1 MNRRLKIIFITLLII
16 LLSIISFVG
25 LYIQNTKSMD
35 NILPEYILGMDLRGH
50 RAITLEVSDAT
61 ETIYYDK
68 DGNVVDEEA
77 EDGTSEEVPVND
89 ETALTHENYL
99 KTKEIVEKRLSDLAI
114 TEYLIRLNEENGTLT
129 VELPEDSM
137 TDVASQFLYS
147 RGEFTIEDEDGQ
159 VLLDNSNLERVQV
172 GYNQLTTGYE
182 VYLRFE
188 FNDNS
193 IEKLKEMS
201 NTYVSS
207 TDEEGNDTSKNII
220 VQIDGSQ
227 LASTTF
233 DEEIT
238 NGVWEYTIGTSS
250 NTNTINSYLNQ
261 ATNIALLLNSGVF
274 PVEYTI
280 TQNRFIRSD
289 LTIEDMFIPAIIVG
303 VICVILFIFMIIRY
317 RKLGLLAVISY
328 IGYMAVLLLIIRFTN
343 LIITLDSICGILILA
358 ILNFVLLIY
367 LLEMLKKTDKNILDY
382 KKTFEKS
389 FISILL
395 VLIPT
400 LIIGIVL
407 CFSAWLPA
415 YSFGTIIFW
424 GIFIMGIYNIVITKI
439 LFLNSIKE

>member
-35 NILPEYILGMDLRGH
+35 NILPEYILGLDLRGH
-50 RAITLEVSDAT
+50 RAITLKVSDAT

-77 EDGTSEEVPVND
+77 EDGTSEEMPVND
-89 ETALTHENYL
+89 ETDLTHENYL

-303 VICVILFIFMIIRY
+303 AIFVILFIFMIIRY
-317 RKLGLLAVISY
+317 RKLGLLAAISY

-343 LIITLDSICGILILA
+343 LIITLDGICGILILA

-367 LLEMLKKTDKNILDY
+367 LLEMLKKTEKNILDY

>member
-1 MNRRLKIIFITLLII
+1 MNRILKIIFITLLII
-16 LLSIISFVG
+16 LLSVISFVG
-25 LYIQNTKSMD
+25 LYIQDTKFMD

-50 RAITLEVSDAT
+50 RAITLEVSDET

-99 KTKEIVEKRLSDLAI
+99 KTKEIVEKRLSDLTIA
-114 TEYLIRLNEENGTLT
+114 EYLIRLNEENGTLT

-172 GYNQLTTGYE
+172 GYNPLSTGYE

-188 FNDNS
+188 FNEGS

-207 TDEEGNDTSKNII
+207 TDEEGNDTSKNVI

-233 DEEIT
+233 EEEIT

-250 NTNTINSYLNQ
+250 NTSTINSYLNQ

-303 VICVILFIFMIIRY
+303 AIFVILFIFMIIRY
-317 RKLGLLAVISY
+317 RK
-328 IGYMAVLLLIIRFTN
+328 
-343 LIITLDSICGILILA
+343 
-358 ILNFVLLIY
+358 
-367 LLEMLKKTDKNILDY
+367 
-382 KKTFEKS
+382 
-389 FISILL
+389 
-395 VLIPT
+395 
-400 LIIGIVL
+400 
-407 CFSAWLPA
+407 
-415 YSFGTIIFW
+415 
-424 GIFIMGIYNIVITKI
+424 
-439 LFLNSIKE
+439 

>member
-89 ETALTHENYL
+89 ETDLTHENYL

-303 VICVILFIFMIIRY
+303 AIFVILFIFMIIRY

-389 FISILL
+389 FISMLL

>member
-50 RAITLEVSDAT
+50 RAITLKVSDAT

-77 EDGTSEEVPVND
+77 EDGTSEEMPVND
-89 ETALTHENYL
+89 ETDLTHENYL

-343 LIITLDSICGILILA
+343 LIITLDGICGILILA

-367 LLEMLKKTDKNILDY
+367 LLEMLKKTEKNILDY

>member
-50 RAITLEVSDAT
+50 RAITLEVRDAT

-77 EDGTSEEVPVND
+77 EDGTSEEMPVND
-89 ETALTHENYL
+89 ETDLTHENYL

-227 LASTTF
+227 LESTTF

-250 NTNTINSYLNQ
+250 NTNTINAYLNQ
-261 ATNIALLLNSGVF
+261 ATNIALLLNSGAF

-289 LTIEDMFIPAIIVG
+289 LSIEDMFIPAIIVG
-303 VICVILFIFMIIRY
+303 AIFVILFIFMIIRY

-343 LIITLDSICGILILA
+343 LIITLDGICGILILA

>member
-50 RAITLEVSDAT
+50 RAITLKVSDAT

-77 EDGTSEEVPVND
+77 EDGTSEEMPVND
-89 ETALTHENYL
+89 ETDLTHENYL

-227 LASTTF
+227 LESTTF

-343 LIITLDSICGILILA
+343 LIITLDGICGILILA

>member
-16 LLSIISFVG
+16 LLSIISFVW

-50 RAITLEVSDAT
+50 RAITLKVSDAT

-77 EDGTSEEVPVND
+77 EDGTSEEMPVND
-89 ETALTHENYL
+89 ETDLTHENYL

-303 VICVILFIFMIIRY
+303 AIFVILFIFMIIRY
-317 RKLGLLAVISY
+317 RKLGLLAAISY

-343 LIITLDSICGILILA
+343 LIITLDGICGILILA

-367 LLEMLKKTDKNILDY
+367 LLEMLKKTEKKILDY

>member
-68 DGNVVDEEA
+68 EGNVVDEEA
-77 EDGTSEEVPVND
+77 EDGTSKEVPVND

-172 GYNQLTTGYE
+172 GYNQRTTGYE

-238 NGVWEYTIGTSS
+238 NGVWKYTIGTSS
-250 NTNTINSYLNQ
+250 NTNTINAYLNQ
-261 ATNIALLLNSGVF
+261 ATNIALLLNSGAF

-343 LIITLDSICGILILA
+343 LIITLDGICGILILA
-358 ILNFVLLIY
+358 ILDFVLLIY
-367 LLEMLKKTDKNILDY
+367 LLEMLKKTDKNMLDY

>member
-1 MNRRLKIIFITLLII
+1 M
-16 LLSIISFVG
+16 SIISFVG

-77 EDGTSEEVPVND
+77 EEGTSEEVPVND
-89 ETALTHENYL
+89 ETDLTHENYL

-303 VICVILFIFMIIRY
+303 AIFVILFIFMIIRY

>member
-35 NILPEYILGMDLRGH
+35 NILPEYILGLDLRGH
-50 RAITLEVSDAT
+50 RAITLKVSDAT

-77 EDGTSEEVPVND
+77 EDGTSEEMPVND
-89 ETALTHENYL
+89 ETDLTHENYL

-261 ATNIALLLNSGVF
+261 ATNIVLLLNSGVF

-303 VICVILFIFMIIRY
+303 AIFVILFIFMIIRY
-317 RKLGLLAVISY
+317 RKLGLLAAISY

-343 LIITLDSICGILILA
+343 LIITLDGICGILILA

-367 LLEMLKKTDKNILDY
+367 LLEMLKKTEKNILDY

>member
-1 MNRRLKIIFITLLII
+1 MNRILKIIFITLLII

-50 RAITLEVSDAT
+50 RAITLKVSDAT

-77 EDGTSEEVPVND
+77 EDGTSEEMPVND
-89 ETALTHENYL
+89 ETDLTHENYL

-303 VICVILFIFMIIRY
+303 AIFVILFIFMIIRY

-343 LIITLDSICGILILA
+343 LIITLDGICGILILA

-367 LLEMLKKTDKNILDY
+367 LLEMLKKTEKNILDY

>member
-89 ETALTHENYL
+89 ETALTHENYS

-303 VICVILFIFMIIRY
+303 AIFVILFIFMIIRY

-328 IGYMAVLLLIIRFTN
+328 IGYIALLLLIIRFTN
-343 LIITLDSICGILILA
+343 LIITLDGICGILILA

-367 LLEMLKKTDKNILDY
+367 LLEMLKKTEKNILDY

>member
-50 RAITLEVSDAT
+50 RAITLKVSDAT

-89 ETALTHENYL
+89 ETDLTHENYL

-343 LIITLDSICGILILA
+343 LIITLDGICGILILA

-367 LLEMLKKTDKNILDY
+367 LLEMLKKTEKNILDY

>member
-50 RAITLEVSDAT
+50 RAITLKVSDAT

-77 EDGTSEEVPVND
+77 EDGTSEEMPVND
-89 ETALTHENYL
+89 ETDLTHENYL

-238 NGVWEYTIGTSS
+238 NGVWEYTIGTSA

-343 LIITLDSICGILILA
+343 LIITLDGICGILILA

-367 LLEMLKKTDKNILDY
+367 LLEMLKKTEKNILDY

-395 VLIPT
+395 VLIST

>member
-50 RAITLEVSDAT
+50 RAITLKVSDAT

-227 LASTTF
+227 LESTTF

-250 NTNTINSYLNQ
+250 NTNTINAYLNQ

-343 LIITLDSICGILILA
+343 LIITLDGICGILILA

-367 LLEMLKKTDKNILDY
+367 LLEMLKKTEKNILDY

>member
-89 ETALTHENYL
+89 ETDLTHENYL

-303 VICVILFIFMIIRY
+303 AIFVILFIFMIIRY

>member
-50 RAITLEVSDAT
+50 RAITLKVSDAT

-89 ETALTHENYL
+89 ETDLTHENYL

-303 VICVILFIFMIIRY
+303 AIFVILFIFMIIRY

-328 IGYMAVLLLIIRFTN
+328 IGYIALLLLIIRFTN
-343 LIITLDSICGILILA
+343 LIITLDGICGILILA

-389 FISILL
+389 FISMLL

-424 GIFIMGIYNIVITKI
+424 GIFIMGIYNIIITKI

>member
-77 EDGTSEEVPVND
+77 EDGTSKEVPVND

-227 LASTTF
+227 LESTTF

-250 NTNTINSYLNQ
+250 NTNTINAYLNQ
-261 ATNIALLLNSGVF
+261 ATNIALLLNSDAF

-303 VICVILFIFMIIRY
+303 AICAILFIFMIIRY

-343 LIITLDSICGILILA
+343 LIITLDGICGILILA

>member
-1 MNRRLKIIFITLLII
+1 MNRRLKIVFITLLII

-68 DGNVVDEEA
+68 EGNVVDEEA
-77 EDGTSEEVPVND
+77 EDGTSKEVPVND

-172 GYNQLTTGYE
+172 GYNQRTTGYE

-238 NGVWEYTIGTSS
+238 NGVWKYTIGTSS

-261 ATNIALLLNSGVF
+261 ATNIALLLNSGAF

-343 LIITLDSICGILILA
+343 LIITLDGICGILILA
-358 ILNFVLLIY
+358 ILDFVLLIY
-367 LLEMLKKTDKNILDY
+367 LLEMLKKTDKNMLDY

>member
-89 ETALTHENYL
+89 ETDLTHENYL

-207 TDEEGNDTSKNII
+207 TDEEENDTSKNII

-303 VICVILFIFMIIRY
+303 AIFVILFIFMIIRY

-328 IGYMAVLLLIIRFTN
+328 IGYIALLLLIIRFTN
-343 LIITLDSICGILILA
+343 LIITLDGICGILILA

-389 FISILL
+389 FVSMLL

>member
-227 LASTTF
+227 LESTTF

-250 NTNTINSYLNQ
+250 NTNTINAYLNQ
-261 ATNIALLLNSGVF
+261 ATNIALLLNSDAF

-303 VICVILFIFMIIRY
+303 AIFVILFIFMIIRY

-328 IGYMAVLLLIIRFTN
+328 IGYIALLLLIIRFTN
-343 LIITLDSICGILILA
+343 LIITLDGICGILILA

>member
-89 ETALTHENYL
+89 ETALTHENYS

-343 LIITLDSICGILILA
+343 LIITLDGICGILILA

-367 LLEMLKKTDKNILDY
+367 LLEMLKKTEKNILDY

>member
-16 LLSIISFVG
+16 LLSIISFAG
-25 LYIQNTKSMD
+25 LYIQNTKFMD
-35 NILPEYILGMDLRGH
+35 NILPDYILGMDLRGH
-50 RAITLEVSDAT
+50 RAITLEVSNAT

-68 DGNVVDEEA
+68 DGNVVEKEA
-77 EDGTSEEVPVND
+77 EDGTSEEVPVNAESD
-89 ETALTHENYL
+89 LTRENYL
-99 KTKEIVEKRLSDLAI
+99 ETKKIVEKRLSDLAI
-114 TEYLIRLNEENGTLT
+114 TEYLIRLNEKNGTLT

-137 TDVASQFLYS
+137 TDIASQFLYS
-147 RGEFTIEDEDGQ
+147 RGKFTMEDEDGQ
-159 VLLDNSNLERVQV
+159 VLLDNSNLKRVQV

-207 TDEEGNDTSKNII
+207 KDEEGNDTSKKII
-220 VQIDGSQ
+220 AQIDGSQ
-227 LASTTF
+227 LTSTTF
-233 DEEIT
+233 EKEIT
-238 NGVWEYTIGTSS
+238 NGVWEYTLGTSS

-261 ATNIALLLNSGVF
+261 ATNIALLLNSGAF

-289 LTIEDMFIPAIIVG
+289 FSIEDMIIPAIIVG
-303 VICVILFIFMIIRY
+303 AIFVILFIFMIIRY

-343 LIITLDSICGILILA
+343 LIITLDGICGILILA

-382 KKTFEKS
+382 KKVFEKS

>member
-89 ETALTHENYL
+89 ETDLTHENYL

-261 ATNIALLLNSGVF
+261 ATNIALLLNSDAF

-343 LIITLDSICGILILA
+343 LIITLDGICGILILA

-367 LLEMLKKTDKNILDY
+367 LLEMLKKTEKNILDY